1 MNRSQ
6 FTFYESFSSAL
17 RRIRRK
23 ADRCDAYDAI
33 VDYALYGTEPDMQK
47 LSPPA
52 AIAFDLIRPHLDA
65 SRRKALAGTK
75 GSPYKDTEKIDERY
89 GKDPANKKEK
99 ENEYKNKFEYKYETE
114 RERQARLDRMQRE
127 QTVTH
132 DTVAELTAFLESMT
146 GPKH

>member
-65 SRRKALAGTK
+65 SRRKALNGQLGGLEAK
-75 GSPYKDTEKIDERY
+75 GKQS
-89 GKDPANKKEK
+89 GSKKEK

-132 DTVAELTAFLESMT
+132 DTIEELTAFLEKMT